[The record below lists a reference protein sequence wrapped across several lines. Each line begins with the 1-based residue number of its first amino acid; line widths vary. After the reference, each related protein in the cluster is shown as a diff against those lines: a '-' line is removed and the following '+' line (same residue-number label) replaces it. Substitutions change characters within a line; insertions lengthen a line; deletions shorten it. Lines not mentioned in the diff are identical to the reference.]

1 MTLDRDQTQDRYFE
15 MLASMDLTKHLGSL
29 DATWTLVDLCHI
41 EPDSYI
47 LDVGCGVGFTP
58 VYLARRYGCRVMG
71 VDLHESMVERAR
83 ERARREGLED
93 RVAFRQADMQDLPF
107 EDGLFDAVIAESV
120 VAFVPDKL
128 RGLHECMRVTKP
140 GGYVGFTE
148 ASWLSDPAME
158 QQTYLST
165 TLGGNF
171 ETYTVDGWRA
181 LLVSAGLENVYAE
194 VREISIRREAKGR
207 LQRIGCRNM
216 MRTLGRFVALSF
228 RQPSFRGFMKDA
240 LNEPKDLLANWGYGI
255 YAGRVATDPKGFAPN
270 PQGLPSD
277 PTPGATFGFN

>member
-1 MTLDRDQTQDRYFE
+1 MELDRDQTQDRYFE

-29 DATWTLVDLCHI
+29 DATWMLVDLCHV
-41 EPDSYI
+41 EPDSTI

-71 VDLHESMVERAR
+71 VDLHESMIERAR

-128 RGLHECMRVTKP
+128 RGLRECMRVTRP

-148 ASWLSDPAME
+148 ATWLRDPAME
-158 QQTYLST
+158 QRTYLST
-165 TLGGNF
+165 TLGDNF

-181 LLVSAGLENVYAE
+181 LIASAGLENVHAE

-207 LQRIGCRNM
+207 LQRIGCRNILH
-216 MRTLGRFVALSF
+216 TLGRFVALSI
-228 RQPSFRGFMKDA
+228 RQPVFRGFMKDA
-240 LNEPKDLLANWGYGI
+240 LSEPKDLLASWGYGI
-255 YAGRVATDPKGFAPN
+255 YAGRVATDPKGLVLN
-270 PQGLPSD
+270 P
-277 PTPGATFGFN
+277 